1 MGRSWSIA
9 KQITLAMLVVLI
21 VAVAVLVPTVLTQMR
36 RAITEAQHREL
47 IGYQQSFAALV
58 ASSSDQAE
66 AMARLVA
73 GMPPVRAAFAAG
85 DRDLLAGWFVPG
97 FAALKDSASVGQF
110 QFHLPPAISFLRV
123 HKPEKYGDDLSGFR
137 QTVVEAN
144 AQGRVIKGVESGVA
158 GLGVRGVVPIFAPVA
173 QGGQAVGTVEFGM
186 RFDRGFVAA
195 FRDRF
200 AVDVS
205 VLALQGDGT
214 LKPLASSRDDGAVL
228 SSEVLAQATSGA
240 DVFQQ
245 GEAAAHPYG
254 VMAMALT
261 DYAGAPVAVVEV
273 VMDSS
278 VYQQAYGT
286 MRSSVLAITAVI
298 LLLGAGLAVVIGR
311 SLSKPLR
318 AMTAAMHGLA
328 DGDVA
333 TMVPGGGRTDELRE
347 MAQAL
352 TVFQAQAV
360 ENQTLHAHEKEL
372 EEQARSQ
379 RAGLMAQVRGE
390 FNQAIGGIV
399 SGLSGSAVTLRAT
412 AEGMA
417 ASAEETSRQASAV
430 RSGAA
435 SASLNVDAVASAAEQ
450 LSASVA
456 VISAQVQDSTAM
468 IAQAVSEAEKTNGL
482 VSSLSGAADEIG
494 EVVNLI
500 TSIAEQTNLLAL
512 NATIE
517 AARAGDAGKGF
528 AVVASEVKQLAH
540 QTEMATGRIADQ
552 VRAVQDHTQQAVRA
566 IDHIGRTISSVEK
579 IVIGIAGA
587 VEEQNTATGA
597 IARNVHDVACA
608 TQDVSSNIA
617 GVSAAAGETGVAC
630 HNVLDTAGVLAQQSE
645 QLKTVAERFIDR
657 LSAA

>member
-1 MGRSWSIA
+1 
-9 KQITLAMLVVLI
+9 
-21 VAVAVLVPTVLTQMR
+21 
-36 RAITEAQHREL
+36 
-47 IGYQQSFAALV
+47 
-58 ASSSDQAE
+58 
-66 AMARLVA
+66 
-73 GMPPVRAAFAAG
+73 
-85 DRDLLAGWFVPG
+85 
-97 FAALKDSASVGQF
+97 
-110 QFHLPPAISFLRV
+110 
-123 HKPEKYGDDLSGFR
+123 
-137 QTVVEAN
+137 
-144 AQGRVIKGVESGVA
+144 
-158 GLGVRGVVPIFAPVA
+158 
-173 QGGQAVGTVEFGM
+173 
-186 RFDRGFVAA
+186 
-195 FRDRF
+195 
-200 AVDVS
+200 
-205 VLALQGDGT
+205 
-214 LKPLASSRDDGAVL
+214 
-228 SSEVLAQATSGA
+228 
-240 DVFQQ
+240 
-245 GEAAAHPYG
+245 
-254 VMAMALT
+254 
-261 DYAGAPVAVVEV
+261 
-273 VMDSS
+273 
-278 VYQQAYGT
+278 
-286 MRSSVLAITAVI
+286 
-298 LLLGAGLAVVIGR
+298 
-311 SLSKPLR
+311 
-318 AMTAAMHGLA
+318 MTAAMHGLA

-379 RAGLMAQVRGE
+379 KAGLMAQVRGE

-417 ASAEETSRQASAV
+417 VSAEETSRQASAV